1 MSSNDEST
9 GTDLPPLN
17 ELEDFDSLAPL
28 KKGLRY
34 GVLGLIALTVI
45 ALAIWV
51 PVDGLKGLWGVLI
64 GAAVGGGFI
73 LITVVVIMAT
83 VNMSPSSTMAM
94 IMGSWVLKMVVVLVV
109 VGVLKQMS
117 FYSTGALVTM
127 LIGSIVAVLGAEV
140 WGVLRTNQ
148 PYTDA

>member
-1 MSSNDEST
+1 MSSSDSD
-9 GTDLPPLN
+9 DLKADLN
-17 ELEDFDSLAPL
+17 LDQDYDSLAPL
-28 KKGLRY
+28 RAGLRY
-34 GVLGLIALTVI
+34 GVIGLVALTLV

-73 LITVVVIMAT
+73 LITVVVIMST
-83 VNMSPSSTMAM
+83 VNMSPSMTMGM
-94 IMGSWVLKMVVVLVV
+94 VMGSWVLKMVVVLVV
-109 VGVLKQMS
+109 VGVLKNMT

-140 WGVLRTNQ
+140 WGVLKTQ
-148 PYTDA
+148 APYTDA